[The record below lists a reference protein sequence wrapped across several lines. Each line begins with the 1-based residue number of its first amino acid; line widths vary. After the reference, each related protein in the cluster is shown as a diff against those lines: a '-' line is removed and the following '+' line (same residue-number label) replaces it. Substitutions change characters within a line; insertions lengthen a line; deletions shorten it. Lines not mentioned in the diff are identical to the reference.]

1 MLDFFKNIFQ
11 SSNQR
16 RIREYQAIVKKINDK
31 ESAFTDLSA
40 EEFKTFRFDG
50 DPDDSKLID
59 VFAAVREA
67 SNRTIGL
74 RHFDCQLIGGLV
86 LNGGNIA
93 EMKTG
98 EGKTLVNIKR
108 AMLCL
113 EESFVVTVNDYLA
126 ERDANWMDQFMIFW
140 FVC

>member
-74 RHFDCQLIGGLV
+74 RHFDCQL
-86 LNGGNIA
+86 N
-93 EMKTG
+93 
-98 EGKTLVNIKR
+98 
-108 AMLCL
+108 
-113 EESFVVTVNDYLA
+113 
-126 ERDANWMDQFMIFW
+126 
-140 FVC
+140 